1 MFLRRRNVT
10 AYILILFSIFCWVLG
25 QELVNS
31 QNYGYGNIVET
42 SQLVTW
48 ETTTIYLQ
56 GTQAA
61 EAESNKVTEPAG
73 TDTMGQEDSRP
84 EAQEGSRLP
93 DQEVSQPSQQ
103 GSIGTSV
110 QESIEAAVKESSQ
123 PPGQRDDS
131 KDKAKNNF
139 LRIVGAALYLISIA
153 AAITAVV
160 ILWQQEPL
168 FGPDGA
174 SLLAAIFTM
183 VYSNSQIQ
191 YFRNYYAS
199 PAKMIVKTVGFII
212 LLIVIRELYGWI
224 RAKMKLSWCF
234 VYRIAKHLR
243 LPQTALLTYVV
254 YIILVLAGCLFCCY
268 QYMKWHIFY
277 QIPMIAFGA
286 AIALFF
292 VCLWRYGS
300 DLNHLKKQLDN
311 FQDSK
316 PINVGDGI
324 FSGTEAQLLDVQ
336 AKHEEA
342 VRTAVSS
349 ERFKVELISNVSHD
363 LRTPLTSILGYSELL
378 KNEKL
383 SEEGKEQLRSL
394 NQKAGYMNDLVE
406 ALFEL
411 TKVSSGAVECKQEE
425 IDLIRLLEQTIG
437 LFDDQLNNSGLCVRR
452 NYSAESIP
460 VITDG
465 ARMHQVFANLLG
477 NAIKY
482 ALAGTRIYLDVAEKE
497 KCYHIR
503 MMNTASY
510 EMDFKP
516 DEIVQRFAR
525 GDKARTTKGSGL
537 GLAIAKT
544 YTESVGGSF
553 YVSVDGDQFSAN
565 VELPKIETSI
575 A

>member
-1 MFLRRRNVT
+1 
-10 AYILILFSIFCWVLG
+10 
-25 QELVNS
+25 
-31 QNYGYGNIVET
+31 
-42 SQLVTW
+42 
-48 ETTTIYLQ
+48 
-56 GTQAA
+56 
-61 EAESNKVTEPAG
+61 
-73 TDTMGQEDSRP
+73 
-84 EAQEGSRLP
+84 
-93 DQEVSQPSQQ
+93 
-103 GSIGTSV
+103 
-110 QESIEAAVKESSQ
+110 
-123 PPGQRDDS
+123 
-131 KDKAKNNF
+131 
-139 LRIVGAALYLISIA
+139 
-153 AAITAVV
+153 
-160 ILWQQEPL
+160 
-168 FGPDGA
+168 
-174 SLLAAIFTM
+174 
-183 VYSNSQIQ
+183 
-191 YFRNYYAS
+191 
-199 PAKMIVKTVGFII
+199 
-212 LLIVIRELYGWI
+212 
-224 RAKMKLSWCF
+224 
-234 VYRIAKHLR
+234 
-243 LPQTALLTYVV
+243 
-254 YIILVLAGCLFCCY
+254 
-268 QYMKWHIFY
+268 MKWHIFY
-277 QIPMIAFGA
+277 QIPMIAFGV
-286 AIALFF
+286 AIVLFF

-336 AKHEEA
+336 TKHEEA

-383 SEEGKEQLRSL
+383 SEEGKEQLHNL

-411 TKVSSGAVECKQEE
+411 TKVSSGVIECKQEE

-452 NYSAESIP
+452 NYSADSIP

-465 ARMHQVFANLLG
+465 ARLHQVFANLLG

-482 ALAGTRIYLDVAEKE
+482 ALAGTRIYLDVAENE
-497 KCYHIR
+497 KSYHIR

-537 GLAIAKT
+537 GLAIAQT

-565 VELPKIETSI
+565 VELPKMEGDIV
-575 A
+575 